1 VEPRFRYAHGRS
13 PVRGTGGKL
22 GTDSRIMGSLTR
34 ANAARAG
41 KGAGAAKPSTTK
53 DRQLGDVSLGERLK
67 YGFDKSMSGGAM
79 ALVGW
84 LGLVTL
90 ITILFAATI
99 LTLTRWGPDGG
110 WSFIEALWQSLMR
123 TTDAGT
129 VAGDS
134 GWAFR
139 GLNLFVTAMGILV
152 FSALISVISAGLDAK
167 IDEARKGRSRVLET
181 DHTIILNWSAS
192 IFDIV
197 SELVIA
203 NESRKNPRIVIMAN
217 KDKVEMEDEIADK
230 VEDLKNTQIICRS
243 GDPTDLFD
251 LSIVNPQACR
261 SIIVVSPEGADDP
274 DSQVIKTVLALTN
287 DPKRREERYLIAA
300 ELRDSHNAEVARIV
314 GGDEV
319 QLVLADDLISR
330 IVVQSSRQAGL
341 SAVYSELLDFDGCEI
356 YTTELQELV
365 GKTYGEALM
374 GYRDSALIGL
384 RYPDGRVRMNPP
396 MNEVIAEGCRA
407 VIIAEDDEAI
417 RLTDPDETLIDAS
430 AIRAPRS
437 VRRKAERVLIIGWNR
452 RGPMIAHELSK
463 YVRPGSVLTVAGDGP
478 GFAEQIRS
486 MPLGSKN
493 MKVEARVIDTGHAG
507 SIEALDPASYDS
519 IMVLGY
525 SDAMEA
531 QSADTRTL
539 ITLLHLRKLSER
551 LGRHIS
557 VVSEMIDIRNR
568 ELAEV
573 TRADDFVVSNKL
585 VSLMLAQASE
595 NEYLSSIFDD
605 LLDEDGSEI
614 YMRPVGDYVDLSG
627 PVTFYTIAEAA
638 RRRGETAIG
647 YRRKRGGEGDDR
659 NMGGVVVNPD
669 KAEALDY
676 IEEDRVIVLA
686 ED

>member
-1 VEPRFRYAHGRS
+1 
-13 PVRGTGGKL
+13 
-22 GTDSRIMGSLTR
+22 MGSLTR

-41 KGAGAAKPSTTK
+41 KGAGTAKPDTTK
-53 DRQLGDVSLGERLK
+53 DRQLGAVSLGERLK

-90 ITILFAATI
+90 ITILFAATV

-110 WSFIEALWQSLMR
+110 WSFVEALWQSLMR

-192 IFDIV
+192 IFDII

-230 VEDLKNTQIICRS
+230 VQDLKNTQIICRS

-261 SIIVVSPEGADDP
+261 SIIVVSPEGTHDP

-330 IVVQSSRQAGL
+330 IVVQSSRQLGL

-356 YTTELQELV
+356 YTTELEDLV
-365 GKTYGEALM
+365 GKTYGDAVM
-374 GYRDSALIGL
+374 GYRDSAMIGL
-384 RYPDGRVRMNPP
+384 RYPDGRTRMNPP
-396 MNEVIAEGCRA
+396 MDEVIGEGCRA
-407 VIIAEDDEAI
+407 IIIAEDDDSI
-417 RLTDPDETLIDAS
+417 RLTPIDESLIDAS
-430 AIRAPRS
+430 AIRAPKAL
-437 VRRKAERVLIIGWNR
+437 RRKAERTLIIGWNR
-452 RGPMIAHELSK
+452 RGPLIAYELSK
-463 YVRPGSVLTVAGDGP
+463 YVRPGSLLTVAADTP
-478 GFAEQIRS
+478 GFPEEIAS
-486 MPLGSKN
+486 MPLGSGN
-493 MKVEARVIDTGHAG
+493 MKVEAKVIDTGHAA

-525 SDAMEA
+525 SDTMEA

-551 LGRHIS
+551 LGVHIS

-595 NEYLSSIFDD
+595 NEYLSDIFAD

-614 YMRPVGDYVDLSG
+614 YMRPIGDYVDLSG
-627 PVTFYTIAEAA
+627 PVSGYTLTEAA

-647 YRRKRGGEGDDR
+647 YRRKRDEDGADGR

-669 KAEALDY
+669 KAEVL
-676 IEEDRVIVLA
+676 EFLPEDRLIVLA
-686 ED
+686 EG

>member
-1 VEPRFRYAHGRS
+1 
-13 PVRGTGGKL
+13 
-22 GTDSRIMGSLTR
+22 MGSLTR
-34 ANAARAG
+34 ANAARNAA
-41 KGAGAAKPSTTK
+41 KNAAKPNTTK
-53 DRQLGDVSLGERLK
+53 GHQIGEVSLGERLK

-99 LTLTRWGPDGG
+99 LTLTHWGPDGG

-129 VAGDS
+129 VAGDA

-192 IFDIV
+192 IFDII

-203 NESRKNPRIVIMAN
+203 NESRNNPRIVIMAN

-230 VEDLKNTQIICRS
+230 VEDLKNTQIVCRS

-261 SIIVVSPEGADDP
+261 SIIVVSPESVDDP

-300 ELRDSHNAEVARIV
+300 ELRDSKNAEVARIV

-356 YTTELQELV
+356 YTTELEELV
-365 GKTYGEALM
+365 GVTYGDAVM
-374 GYRDSALIGL
+374 GYQDSALIGL
-384 RYPDGRVRMNPP
+384 RYADGKVKMNPP
-396 MNEVIAEGCRA
+396 MDEVITAGSRA
-407 VIIAEDDEAI
+407 IIIAEDDDSI
-417 RLTDPDETLIDAS
+417 KLTPIPEDAVDAS
-430 AIRAPRS
+430 AIRKPKA
-437 VRRKAERVLIIGWNR
+437 VRRKAEKTLIIGWNR
-452 RGPMIAHELSK
+452 RGPMIAYELSK
-463 YVRPGSVLTVAGDGP
+463 YVRPGSILTVAGDTP
-478 GFAEQIRS
+478 GFAEEIAA
-486 MPLGSKN
+486 MPLGSTN
-493 MKVEARVIDTGHAG
+493 MKVTSKTIDTSHSA

-525 SDAMEA
+525 SDTMEA

-551 LGRHIS
+551 LGTHIS

-605 LLDEDGSEI
+605 LLDEEGSEI
-614 YMRPVGDYVDLSG
+614 YMRPVGDYADLSG

-638 RRRGETAIG
+638 RQRGETAIG
-647 YRRKRGGEGDDR
+647 YRRKRESEDDDGR
-659 NMGGVVVNPD
+659 NMGGVVVNPN

-676 IEEDRVIVLA
+676 LPEDRVIVLA

>member
-1 VEPRFRYAHGRS
+1 
-13 PVRGTGGKL
+13 
-22 GTDSRIMGSLTR
+22 MGSLTR
-34 ANAARAG
+34 ANAARNAA
-41 KGAGAAKPSTTK
+41 KGAAKANTTK
-53 DRQLGDVSLGERLK
+53 GQQLGEVSLGERLK

-129 VAGDS
+129 VAGDA

-167 IDEARKGRSRVLET
+167 IEEARKGRSRVLES

-192 IFDIV
+192 IFDII

-217 KDKVEMEDEIADK
+217 KDKIEMEDEIADK

-261 SIIVVSPEGADDP
+261 SIIVVSPEGVDDP

-300 ELRDSHNAEVARIV
+300 ELRDSKNAEVARIV

-356 YTTELQELV
+356 YTTELEELV
-365 GKTYGEALM
+365 GVTFGDAVM
-374 GYRDSALIGL
+374 GYEDSALIGL
-384 RYPDGRVRMNPP
+384 RYADGRVKMNPP
-396 MNEVIAEGCRA
+396 MDEVITSGSRA
-407 VIIAEDDEAI
+407 IIIAEDDDSI
-417 RLTDPDETLIDAS
+417 KLTPLPEDLIDAS
-430 AIRAPRS
+430 ALRKPKA
-437 VRRKAERVLIIGWNR
+437 VRRKAERTLIIGWNR
-452 RGPMIAHELSK
+452 RGPMIAYELSK
-463 YVRPGSVLTVAGDGP
+463 YVRPGSTLTVAGDTP
-478 GFAEQIRS
+478 GFAEEIAS
-486 MPLGSKN
+486 MPLGSTN
-493 MKVEARVIDTGHAG
+493 MKIESRTIDTSHSA
-507 SIEALDPASYDS
+507 SIEALDPVSYDS

-525 SDAMEA
+525 SDTMEA

-551 LGRHIS
+551 LGTHIS

-638 RRRGETAIG
+638 RQRGETAIG
-647 YRRKRGGEGDDR
+647 YRRKRASEDDDGR
-659 NMGGVVVNPD
+659 NMGGVVVNPS
-669 KAEALDY
+669 KSEALEY
-676 IEEDRVIVLA
+676 LPEDRVIVLA

>member
-1 VEPRFRYAHGRS
+1 MSPRGGRAA
-13 PVRGTGGKL
+13 GDID
-22 GTDSRIMGSLTR
+22 TDMGSLTR
-34 ANAARAG
+34 ANAARSAG
-41 KGAGAAKPSTTK
+41 KGAAAPKPNTTK
-53 DRQLGDVSLGERLK
+53 GQRIGDVGLAEKLR
-67 YGFDKSMSGGAM
+67 YGFDKSMAAGPI

-84 LGLVTL
+84 LALVTL
-90 ITILFAATI
+90 AVIVLAATI
-99 LTLTRWGPDGG
+99 LALSRIGPDGG
-110 WSFIEALWQSLMR
+110 FNFIEAAWQSLMR
-123 TTDAGT
+123 TMDAGT
-129 VAGDS
+129 MGGDS
-134 GWAFR
+134 GWTFR
-139 GLNLFVTAMGILV
+139 LLTLFVTLMGILV
-152 FSALISVISAGLDAK
+152 FSALISIISAGLDSAL
-167 IDEARKGRSRVLET
+167 DSLRKGRSRVLEA
-181 DHTIILNWSAS
+181 DHTVILNWSPS
-192 IFDIV
+192 IFDII

-217 KDKVEMEDEIADK
+217 KDKVEMEDEITDK
-230 VEDLKNTQIICRS
+230 VSDLKNTRIICRS

-261 SIIVVSPEGADDP
+261 SIIVVSPEGAEDP

-287 DPKRREERYLIAA
+287 DPKRREARYQIAA
-300 ELRDSHNAEVARIV
+300 ELRDAKNAEVARIV

-356 YTTELQELV
+356 YTTELEELTGV
-365 GKTYGEALM
+365 TYGDAVM
-374 GYRDSALIGL
+374 GYEDSALIGI

-396 MNEVIAEGCRA
+396 MDEIIVAGSRA
-407 VIIAEDDEAI
+407 IIIAEDDAAI
-417 RLTDPDETLIDAS
+417 KLTPLPEDAIDAS
-430 AIRAPRS
+430 AIRKPKV
-437 VRRKAERVLIIGWNR
+437 VRRKAERTLIIGWNR
-452 RGPMIAHELSK
+452 RGPMIAYELSK
-463 YVRPGSVLTVAGDGP
+463 YVRPGSTLVVAGDTP
-478 GFAEQIRS
+478 GFAEEIAS
-486 MPLGSKN
+486 MPLGSTN
-493 MKVEARVIDTGHAG
+493 MKVISKTIDTSHSA
-507 SIEALDPASYDS
+507 SIEALDPVSYDS

-525 SDAMEA
+525 SDTMEA

-551 LGRHIS
+551 LGTHIS

-627 PVTFYTIAEAA
+627 PLTFYTIAKAA
-638 RRRGETAIG
+638 RQRGETAIG
-647 YRRKRGGEGDDR
+647 YRRKRESEDGDDR
-659 NMGGVVVNPD
+659 NMGGVVVNPP
-669 KAEALDY
+669 KSEALDY
-676 IEEDRVIVLA
+676 LPEDRVIVLS

>member
-1 VEPRFRYAHGRS
+1 
-13 PVRGTGGKL
+13 
-22 GTDSRIMGSLTR
+22 MGSLTR
-34 ANAARAG
+34 ANAARSGVKSTA
-41 KGAGAAKPSTTK
+41 AAKPNTLK
-53 DRQLGDVSLGERLK
+53 EQQLGDVGLGEKLR
-67 YGFDKSMSGGAM
+67 YEFDKSMAAGPI

-84 LGLVTL
+84 LSLVTL
-90 ITILFAATI
+90 FVILFAASV
-99 LTLTRWGPDGG
+99 LALTRLGPDGG
-110 WSFIEALWQSLMR
+110 FNFFEAAWQSLMR
-123 TTDAGT
+123 TMDAGT
-129 VAGDS
+129 MGGDAG
-134 GWAFR
+134 WPFR
-139 GLNLFVTAMGILV
+139 LLTLFVTLMGILV
-152 FSALISVISAGLDAK
+152 FSALISIISAGLDSAL
-167 IDEARKGRSRVLET
+167 EALRKGRSRVLET
-181 DHTIILNWSAS
+181 DHTVILNWSPS

-197 SELVIA
+197 SELVVA
-203 NESRKNPRIVIMAN
+203 NESRKKPRIVIMAN
-217 KDKVEMEDEIADK
+217 RDKVEMEDEIADK
-230 VEDLKNTQIICRS
+230 VGDLKNTQVICRS

-251 LSIVNPQACR
+251 LSLVNPQTCR

-287 DPKRREERYLIAA
+287 DPKRREARYRIAA
-300 ELRDSHNAEVARIV
+300 ELRDSRNAEVARIV

-356 YTTELQELV
+356 YTTELQDLV
-365 GKTYGEALM
+365 GQTYGDAVM

-384 RYPDGRVRMNPP
+384 RYPDGRTTLNPP
-396 MNEVIAEGCRA
+396 MDEVIGEGCRA
-407 VIIAEDDEAI
+407 IIIAEDDDSI
-417 RLTDPDETLIDAS
+417 RLTQPAEALIDAS
-430 AIRAPRS
+430 AVRAPKA

-452 RGPMIAHELSK
+452 RGPMIASELSK
-463 YVRPGSVLTVAGDGP
+463 YVRPGSVLTVAGDTP
-478 GFAEQIRS
+478 GFVDEIRS
-486 MPLGSKN
+486 MPLGSRN
-493 MKVEARVIDTGHAG
+493 MKVEHRVIDTGHAA

-525 SDAMEA
+525 SDTMEA

-551 LGRHIS
+551 LGVHIS

-595 NEYLSSIFDD
+595 NEYLSDIFAD

-614 YMRPVGDYVDLSG
+614 YMRPIGDYVDLTG
-627 PVTFYTIAEAA
+627 PVSGYTLTEAA

-647 YRRKRGGEGDDR
+647 YRRKRDENGADGR

-669 KAEALDY
+669 KAEVL
-676 IEEDRVIVLA
+676 EFLPEDRLIVLS
-686 ED
+686 EG

>member
-1 VEPRFRYAHGRS
+1 
-13 PVRGTGGKL
+13 
-22 GTDSRIMGSLTR
+22 MGSLTR
-34 ANAARAG
+34 ANAARNAA
-41 KGAGAAKPSTTK
+41 KGAAKANTTK
-53 DRQLGDVSLGERLK
+53 GHQIGEVSLGERLK

-129 VAGDS
+129 VAGDA

-167 IDEARKGRSRVLET
+167 IEEARKGRSRVLET

-192 IFDIV
+192 IFDII

-217 KDKVEMEDEIADK
+217 KDKIEMEDEIADK

-261 SIIVVSPEGADDP
+261 SIIVVSPEGVDDP

-300 ELRDSHNAEVARIV
+300 ELRDAKNAEVARIV

-356 YTTELQELV
+356 YTTELEELV
-365 GKTYGEALM
+365 GITYGDAVM
-374 GYRDSALIGL
+374 GYEDSALIGL
-384 RYPDGRVRMNPP
+384 RYADGKVKMNPP
-396 MNEVIAEGCRA
+396 MDEVITSGSRA
-407 VIIAEDDEAI
+407 IIIAEDDDSI
-417 RLTDPDETLIDAS
+417 KLTPLPEDLIDAS
-430 AIRAPRS
+430 TVRKPKA
-437 VRRKAERVLIIGWNR
+437 VRRKAERTLIIGWNR
-452 RGPMIAHELSK
+452 RGPMIAYELSK
-463 YVRPGSVLTVAGDGP
+463 YVRPGSILTVAGDTP
-478 GFAEQIRS
+478 GFAEEIRS
-486 MPLGSKN
+486 MPLGSTN
-493 MKVEARVIDTGHAG
+493 MKVTSRVIDTSHSA

-525 SDAMEA
+525 SDTMEA

-551 LGRHIS
+551 LGVHIS

-647 YRRKRGGEGDDR
+647 YRRKREFEDGDDR
-659 NMGGVVVNPD
+659 NMGGVVVNPN
-669 KAEALDY
+669 KSEALDY
-676 IEEDRVIVLA
+676 LPEDRVIVLA

>member
-1 VEPRFRYAHGRS
+1 
-13 PVRGTGGKL
+13 
-22 GTDSRIMGSLTR
+22 MGSLTR
-34 ANAARAG
+34 ANAARSAV
-41 KGAGAAKPSTTK
+41 KGATNAKPNSTK
-53 DRQLGDVSLGERLK
+53 AQNVGDVSLGERLK
-67 YGFDKSMSGGAM
+67 YGFDKSMAGGPV

-84 LGLVTL
+84 LSIVTL
-90 ITILFAATI
+90 IVIVFAATVLAI
-99 LTLTRWGPDGG
+99 THMGPDGG
-110 WSFIEALWQSLMR
+110 YNFFEAAWQSLMR
-123 TTDAGT
+123 TMDAGT
-129 VAGDS
+129 VAGDA
-134 GWAFR
+134 GWPFR
-139 GLNLFVTAMGILV
+139 ALNIFVTMMGILV
-152 FSALISVISAGLDAK
+152 FSALISIISAGLDAK

-192 IFDIV
+192 IFDII

-203 NESRKNPRIVIMAN
+203 NESRKAPRIVIMAT

-230 VEDLKNTQIICRS
+230 VADLKNTQIICRS

-261 SIIVVSPEGADDP
+261 SIIVVSPEGVDDP

-300 ELRDSHNAEVARIV
+300 ELRDARNAEVARIV

-356 YTTELQELV
+356 YTTELEDLV
-365 GKTYGEALM
+365 GVTYGDAVM
-374 GYRDSALIGL
+374 GYEDSALIGL
-384 RYPDGRVRMNPP
+384 RYADGTVKMNPA
-396 MNEVIAEGCRA
+396 MDTVIPEGARA
-407 VIIAEDDEAI
+407 IIIAEDDASI
-417 RLTDPDETLIDAS
+417 KLTPLPDDAVDTS
-430 AIRAPRS
+430 AIRQPKA
-437 VRRKAERVLIIGWNR
+437 VRRKAERTLIIGWNR
-452 RGPMIAHELSK
+452 RGPMIAYELSK
-463 YVRPGSVLTVAGDGP
+463 YVRPGSVLTVAGDTP
-478 GFAEQIRS
+478 GFEQEILT

-493 MKVEARVIDTGHAG
+493 MKVEARTIDTSHSA
-507 SIEALDPASYDS
+507 SIEALDPVSYDS

-525 SDAMEA
+525 SDSMEA

-551 LGRHIS
+551 LGTHIS

-627 PVTFYTIAEAA
+627 PVSFYTIAEAA
-638 RRRGETAIG
+638 RQRGETAIG
-647 YRRKRGGEGDDR
+647 YRRKRESEDDDGR
-659 NMGGVVVNPD
+659 NMGGVVVNPNKSD
-669 KAEALDY
+669 SLEYLP
-676 IEEDRVIVLA
+676 EDRVIVLA